1 MQQLITIRGRTA
13 QQRCYTPLTL
23 LVLLLV
29 LLVLLLLLLKCV
41 DQSVTNYN
49 CLTASNNKQRVAVA
63 LSTSTQCVQAHTR
76 VHSIHSSTST
86 FKG

>member
-13 QQRCYTPLTL
+13 QQRCYTALTL
-23 LVLLLV
+23 LVLL

-86 FKG
+86 RKG